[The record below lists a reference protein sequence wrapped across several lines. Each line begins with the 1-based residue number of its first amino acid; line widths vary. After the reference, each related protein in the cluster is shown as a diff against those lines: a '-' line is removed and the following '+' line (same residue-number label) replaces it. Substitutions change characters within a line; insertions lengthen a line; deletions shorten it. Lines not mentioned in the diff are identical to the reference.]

1 MGMEFKSQPLN
12 LKDIDSKQGI
22 VLSYPATFNVMD
34 DGDDVIEAG
43 AFAKTIREWGPGGK
57 NRIKALYQ
65 HEPAWL
71 VGKPMS
77 LTEDGTGLLAE
88 TQFGRSAM
96 AQDTLM
102 LIEDGIITEES
113 IGFDVI
119 RQRKSGGTRHL
130 LELRLWEYSYVTWG
144 MNMET
149 PIVDVKALGGAE
161 DALVASMGRIEKALR
176 KGAFKTDE
184 VPHLLERCLKQWK
197 PMAEEL
203 KRAGEAETS
212 RPVVVREGKSVP
224 NGLEIK
230 APDFDEVAQEQDL
243 RKRGWRLLDALY
255 STFAG
260 IIYDDGVEDKAA
272 TLAESIDQFKAAMVA
287 WATEAQAQNVFTTMY
302 EYWSSAGPEQRKQML
317 PGLLAMLQPEEHK
330 AGKVLSKRNQGLVE
344 DAIAALQA
352 LLEAA
357 IADDASDEKSTRRG
371 GAEAGAA
378 SAAPTTVPT
387 DGHTGDDARRIAE
400 LLAPLA
406 AIKADM
412 RKDRLLRELRSVG
425 SEIKGKVV

>member
-1 MGMEFKSQPLN
+1 MGMEFKSQQLH

-22 VLSYPATFNVMD
+22 VLSYPATFNVLD
-34 DGDDVIEAG
+34 DGDDVIEPG

-96 AQDTLM
+96 AQDTLT

-119 RQRKSGGTRHL
+119 RQRKSGGARRL

-149 PIVDVKALGGAE
+149 PIVDVKALGGDK
-161 DALVASMGRIEKALR
+161 DALIASMDRIEKALR

-203 KRAGEAETS
+203 KQAGEAKTS
-212 RPVVVREGKSVP
+212 QPVVIREGKSVP
-224 NGLEIK
+224 NKTEVK
-230 APDFDEVAQEQDL
+230 APDFNQVAQEQDL
-243 RKRGWRLLDALY
+243 RRRGWRLLDALY
-255 STFAG
+255 STFVG
-260 IIYDDGVEDKAA
+260 IVYDNGVEDKAA
-272 TLAESIDQFKAAMVA
+272 SLAESIDQFKEAIVS
-287 WATEAQAQNVFTTMY
+287 WATEAQAQNAFATMY
-302 EYWSSAGPEQRKQML
+302 EYWASTGPDQRKEML
-317 PGLLAMLQPEEHK
+317 PGLFAMLQPEESK
-330 AGKVLSKRNQGLVE
+330 AGKVLSKRNQDLVE
-344 DAIAALQA
+344 DAITALQA
-352 LLEAA
+352 LLEEA
-357 IADDASDEKSTRRG
+357 IDDASDEKSTHPD
-371 GAEAGAA
+371 ESTIGAA
-378 SAAPTTVPT
+378 GKTSTTVPT
-387 DGHTGDDARRIAE
+387 DDHTE
-400 LLAPLA
+400 
-406 AIKADM
+406 K
-412 RKDRLLRELRSVG
+412 ELRKVLKSLSTLG
-425 SEIKGKVV
+425 EREQLFKELSSFGLKLKGKVS